1 MTDTADKPGVIVL
14 PPLLALGTLVLGFVL
29 SWAAPTFVLRV
40 VLPFELRVMMGLVL
54 AAGGVALAV
63 AGARTFRE
71 VGTNVAPTQP
81 ALKLATT
88 GIYAHLRNPMY
99 VGLGLLVAG
108 IGVGFAS
115 DWTLV
120 LLVPAAL
127 VIHYGVVLREEVY
140 LARKFGDTYRR
151 YKDVVPRYGWP
162 V

>member
-1 MTDTADKPGVIVL
+1 ML
-14 PPLLALGTLVLGFVL
+14 PPLLALGTLVLGFAL
-29 SWAAPTFVLRV
+29 SWVAPTFVLRV
-40 VLPFELRVMMGLVL
+40 VLPFQLRVAIGLAL

-71 VGTNVAPTQP
+71 VGTNVTSTQP
-81 ALKLATT
+81 ALKLVTVGA
-88 GIYAHLRNPMY
+88 YAHLRNPMY

-120 LLVPAAL
+120 LLVPAVL
-127 VIHYGVVLREEVY
+127 VIHYGVVLREEAY
-140 LARKFGDTYRR
+140 LVRKFGETYRR
-151 YKDVVPRYGWP
+151 YEDAVPRYGWP